1 MRLSKVDPSSY
12 STPENEVIQNIDLD
26 WNIDFERHV
35 VNGTATYTFK
45 IIAESIEQ
53 IVSDFFIYLFT
64 RQANLIDFIF
74 AL

>member
-1 MRLSKVDPSSY
+1 MRLSKIDPSSY

-45 IIAESIEQ
+45 IIAKSIET
-53 IVSDFFIYLFT
+53 IVSFDFY
-64 RQANLIDFIF
+64 
-74 AL
+74 